1 MKSRLSYLSHAMQV
15 PLAGHSQEAAAAAA
29 AVMAARQQFSE
40 CEERSFSPA

>member
-29 AVMAARQQFSE
+29 AMAARQQFSE

>member
-15 PLAGHSQEAAAAAA
+15 PLAGHSQEVAAAAA
-29 AVMAARQQFSE
+29 MAARQQFSE